1 MTKQITYSTYSKIV
15 YSTPVHRK
23 ITYTTS
29 HIVYRYLSLRKVRE
43 YHTKVS
49 RRRGKVRLL
58 FRGIIDGVY
67 HGE

>member
-29 HIVYRYLSLRKVRE
+29 HIVYRVSF
-43 YHTKVS
+43 TKEGKRVS
-49 RRRGKVRLL
+49 YQSVQKKGK
-58 FRGIIDGVY
+58 G
-67 HGE
+67 